1 MLSKGE
7 KLPIKTKSG
16 MPGKMAQQEKT
27 LAALPEDPGSIP
39 STYMVAHSYPSPV
52 PRTEGSPLASVG
64 TRYVHGIRHTCTKIL
79 INIK

>member
-1 MLSKGE
+1 
-7 KLPIKTKSG
+7 
-16 MPGKMAQQEKT
+16 AQQEKT

-64 TRYVHGIRHTCTKIL
+64 TRKRTCNMHWDTTPSGISGKRCRRSWRT
-79 INIK
+79 